1 VRFDLQPTGGEEMV
15 ARMWRGWAGADVAD
29 EIASH
34 LREIALARY
43 DAAPGNVS
51 TSVLVRPLA
60 GGVELVTLTVWD
72 SGDAVPAGVVEDH
85 PLLVARQTIA
95 DLWEVAG
102 APQAVARAA

>member
-1 VRFDLQPTGGEEMV
+1 MV
-15 ARMWRGWAGADVAD
+15 ARMWRGWAGADDAD

-34 LREIALARY
+34 LREVTLARY
-43 DAAPGNVS
+43 DASPGHLS

-60 GGVELVTLTVWD
+60 GGVELVTLTVWE

-95 DLWEVAG
+95 ELWEVTA

>member
-1 VRFDLQPTGGEEMV
+1 VRFDLQPTGGEEMI
-15 ARMWRGWAGADVAD
+15 ARMWRGWAGADDAD

-34 LREIALARY
+34 LREVALARY
-43 DAAPGNVS
+43 SATPGHVS

-60 GGVELVTLTVWD
+60 GGVELATLTVWA
-72 SGDAVPAGVVEDH
+72 SGDAVPADVAEDH

-95 DLWEVAG
+95 DLWEVAA

>member
-1 VRFDLQPTGGEEMV
+1 
-15 ARMWRGWAGADVAD
+15 
-29 EIASH
+29 
-34 LREIALARY
+34 
-43 DAAPGNVS
+43 
-51 TSVLVRPLA
+51 
-60 GGVELVTLTVWD
+60 VELVTLTVWD